1 MVEILAAILYFTS
14 INSVT
19 YENNDCQKYFKSFC
33 YISKKAHQ
41 IPQKKIIYEK
51 LPHFVTKSSKNSI

>member
-1 MVEILAAILYFTS
+1 MIEILAAFLYLTG

-33 YISKKAHQ
+33 SISKKAHSF
-41 IPQKKIIYEK
+41 PQKKLIYEK
-51 LPHFVTKSSKNSI
+51 LPHFVIKSSKNSI